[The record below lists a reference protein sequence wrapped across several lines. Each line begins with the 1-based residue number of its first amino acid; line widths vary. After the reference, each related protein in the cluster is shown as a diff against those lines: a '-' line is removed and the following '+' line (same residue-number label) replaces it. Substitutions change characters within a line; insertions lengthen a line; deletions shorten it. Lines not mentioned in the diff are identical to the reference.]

1 MRILKWIP
9 NILTLTRIILT
20 INFLVLLHDLHLYVN
35 NTVYFT
41 LAVIVFV
48 LICLTDF
55 MDGKIARKINTVS
68 TIGGLLDVTADLIFI
83 LSSTFM
89 VSLHDFIPMWYM
101 VLVLVKFIE
110 FVVTSY
116 IIRNNQSNVNSLFI
130 FDYFGRVAAVNFF
143 LIPGIALFAYIG
155 LKVII
160 ISIFLYITLVLVLIS
175 SLNRCIKCYKLLKI
189 KKQKLMESKI
199 VS

>member
-20 INFLVLLHDLHLYVN
+20 ISFLLLLHDLHLYVN

-55 MDGKIARKINTVS
+55 IDGKIARKINTVT
-68 TIGGLLDVTADLIFI
+68 TIGGLLDVAEDLIFI

-89 VSLHDFIPMWYM
+89 LSLHNFIPMWYM
-101 VLVLVKFIE
+101 VLVLVKFLE
-110 FVVTSY
+110 FVITSY
-116 IIRNNQSNVNSLFI
+116 IINNNQSNVKSLFI
-130 FDYFGRVAAVNFF
+130 FDFFGRVAAVNFF
-143 LIPGIALFAYIG
+143 LMPGMALFIYIG

-160 ISIFLYITLVLVLIS
+160 INIFLYITLVLVLIS
-175 SLNRCIKCYKLLKI
+175 SFNRCTICYKLLKI
-189 KKQKLMESKI
+189 KNKNLMGYGIKS
-199 VS
+199 